1 LPIFFVSLSIGT
13 IYASVYAVY
22 NSIFGLLKSV
32 IYSFI
37 NGPRMGLGQ
46 LIAERDR
53 SYVRNIFMKYQFI
66 VINVLFVLLSTA
78 VILIIPFIKI
88 YTRGV
93 TDINYVNWRIALL
106 LVGITFFEVI
116 HIPSGNILNMAGNFR
131 ISRNIQLVSA
141 IVLIISMIIGSTNF
155 GFYGVLMAVLITAIL
170 LAVLEICYVHIFY
183 FRNSLG
189 FFLRILF
196 PGFIY
201 TGIITWIG
209 ITLLPDIKGYLEFI
223 LTGGILLGVIS
234 CLIVLFNLTVNR
246 KMSLD
251 VFKLIKNSTISKYSD
266 NIKVNTTLKRKQN

>member
-1 LPIFFVSLSIGT
+1 
-13 IYASVYAVY
+13 
-22 NSIFGLLKSV
+22 
-32 IYSFI
+32 
-37 NGPRMGLGQ
+37 MGLGQ